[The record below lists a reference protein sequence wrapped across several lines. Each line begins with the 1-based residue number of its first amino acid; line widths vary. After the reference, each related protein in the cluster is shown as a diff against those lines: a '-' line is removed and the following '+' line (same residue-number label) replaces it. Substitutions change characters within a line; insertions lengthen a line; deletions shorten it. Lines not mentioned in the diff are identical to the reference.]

1 MIFQREIYISNF
13 SRSVTLVVQWVF
25 PPGSFF
31 VQPIFRE
38 RQGTPGNNFFMVFS
52 NKLEYEQKPLGSYMQ
67 AVGAFQKYLN
77 EAHIDNL

>member
-13 SRSVTLVVQWVF
+13 SRSVTLFSSVNLRKF
-25 PPGSFF
+25 SAIERNLCKP
-31 VQPIFRE
+31 QPIFRE

-67 AVGAFQKYLN
+67 AVGAFQKYVN
-77 EAHIDNL
+77 T